1 MFRTMAIALVA
12 MAAFDYFYLD
22 GKYIHSVQ
30 TVTLSI
36 LHAFIG

>member
-1 MFRTMAIALVA
+1 MLRSAAIALAA

-30 TVTLSI
+30 SVASSL
-36 LHAFIG
+36 LHFF

>member
-1 MFRTMAIALVA
+1 MLRSAAIALVA

-30 TVTLSI
+30 SVVSSL
-36 LHAFIG
+36 LHFF